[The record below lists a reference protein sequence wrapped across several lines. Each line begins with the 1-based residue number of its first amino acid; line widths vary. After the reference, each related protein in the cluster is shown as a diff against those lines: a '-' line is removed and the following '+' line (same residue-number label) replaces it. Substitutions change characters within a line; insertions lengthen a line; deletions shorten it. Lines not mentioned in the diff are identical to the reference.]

1 MKKITNYDED
11 QYEQGDEPTRAD
23 IASEVGELMDKM
35 LMTTDDLQK
44 VVDTDPHGIEVEW
57 YVKSELE
64 YELEQQRKNNS
75 IDEVLKKYGVTDIVN
90 FKKELR
96 KIGYKIEQQF

>member
-44 VVDTDPHGIEVEW
+44 VVDTYPHDIEVEW